1 MKNKFVLGALA
12 ISLLTGG
19 CNSVENDESTTPI
32 TQAAPFSP
40 QFRPDLGLIPFP
52 NDLYFAGSTDG
63 TLNIPELSSNPG
75 AAALNTLDGFSTN
88 AAINV
93 RFSDA
98 LDASSLVGG
107 STAHLFEIIIDPVTR
122 APAGFVGA
130 LVPGVDYSVSVSTA
144 ANGAAIAEFTP
155 LKPLNAKSGYLM
167 AFTNGVKNAS
177 GADAVAD
184 TSYQNIKDAIA
195 TGATLP
201 DPTNEQIK
209 QLIGAHLTI
218 LGTLGVPA
226 DNVLVTASFS
236 TQATTDVLE
245 AVAAA
250 TTQPQASQ
258 IALVEAAPD
267 VPLTTNLV
275 NAALPGF
282 ADVYAGFVET
292 PYYLSKADPINTSW
306 QGAGGSNLTRFNP
319 LPVATETLAIPALI
333 TVPNST
339 SPFYQAFVAQF
350 GATPEQIGY
359 KWPLLIFQHG
369 ITGNRTNAFGV
380 VDAYASAGF
389 AVISIDQPLHGIT
402 DPDNPFYVPN
412 IERTFDLN
420 IDDDP
425 STIDPSG
432 TYTINLANTAVGR
445 DNNRQA
451 SLDLHQLAKT
461 APTIDING
469 DGTADFDGSQM
480 HFLGQSLG
488 SIVGVPFLAV
498 NTDVVTGTLSVG
510 GGGIGGLLRDSQSF
524 GPTIEAGLIAAGLTP
539 GTSLYDD
546 YWRNAQ
552 TVIDGSDPLSYAA
565 DAAANHAI
573 LSQKVQG
580 DTVVPNS
587 ATDRLVAA
595 MGLPAADKIGLN
607 PGPLGAVTFT
617 AGGHGSLLVPTPSLD
632 TTVEM
637 QTQAVIF
644 AAGNPLAMIPG
655 NGQAILIQNA
665 NVVEITP

>member
-1 MKNKFVLGALA
+1 MKDKFVLGALA
-12 ISLLTGG
+12 IGLLTGG
-19 CNSVENDESTTPI
+19 CNSVESDESVAPI

-52 NDLYFAGSTDG
+52 NDLYFAGSADG

-75 AAALNTLDGFSTN
+75 AAALNTIDGFSTN
-88 AAINV
+88 ASIKV

-98 LDASSLVGG
+98 LDASTLVGG
-107 STAHLFEIIIDPVTR
+107 STAHLFEIVIDPITK

-130 LVPGVDYSVSVSTA
+130 LVPGVDYTVGVSTA
-144 ANGAAIAEFTP
+144 ANGSAIAEFTP
-155 LKPLNAKSGYLM
+155 LIPLNAASGYLV
-167 AFTNGVKNAS
+167 ALTSGVQNAT
-177 GADAVAD
+177 GADAIAD
-184 TSYQNIKDAIA
+184 TTYQNLKNAIA
-195 TGATLP
+195 AGVTLDNAT
-201 DPTNEQIK
+201 DEQIK
-209 QLIGAHLTI
+209 QLVGAHLAI
-218 LGTLGVPA
+218 LGAVGVTP
-226 DNVLVTASFS
+226 DNVLVTSSFS
-236 TQATTDVLE
+236 TQANTAVLE

-250 TTQPQASQ
+250 TTAPQASAITQ
-258 IALVEAAPD
+258 AFAAPGL
-267 VPLTTNLV
+267 PLSTNLI
-275 NAALPGF
+275 NPGLPGY
-282 ADVYAGFVET
+282 ADVYTGTVDT
-292 PYYLSKADPINTSW
+292 PYYLSKADPFDTSW
-306 QGAGGSNLTRFNP
+306 QGVGGSNLTRFNP
-319 LPVATETLAIPALI
+319 LPVATETLSIPALI

-339 SPFYQAFVAQF
+339 SPFYQAFVAQTGF
-350 GATPEQIGY
+350 TPEQAGY
-359 KWPLLIFQHG
+359 QWPLVIFQHG
-369 ITGNRTNAFGV
+369 ITGNRTNAFGL

-402 DPDNPFYVPN
+402 DPNNPLYIAGV
-412 IERTFDLN
+412 ERTFDIN

-469 DGTADFDGSQM
+469 DDTPDFDGSQM
-480 HFLGQSLG
+480 HFVGQSLG

-498 NTDVVTGTLSVG
+498 NTDVITGTLSVG
-510 GGGIGGLLRDSQSF
+510 GGGIGDLLRESPSF

-552 TVIDGSDPLSYAA
+552 TVIDASDPLSYAA

-573 LSQKVQG
+573 LSQKVLG

-595 MGLPAADKIGLN
+595 MGLPAANSLGIN

-617 AGGHGSLLVPTPSLD
+617 QGGHGTLLVPVPSLAA
-632 TTVEM
+632 TIEM
-637 QTQAVIF
+637 QTQAVVF
-644 AAGNPLAMIPG
+644 AGGNPLAMIPG
-655 NGQAILIQNA
+655 NGQAILIQDA
-665 NVVEITP
+665 SVVEIAP